1 MTEKDWENPEE
12 NPNPDSIQNG
22 SEDANTSEDF
32 ESLFESYMTDMRPD
46 IRVGDKISGEIIVI
60 GQDSVF
66 LNTGS
71 KIDGVVDKSELVDE
85 NGEFHYKVGDQLDL
99 YVVAAGD
106 GELQLSKTIGSSGS
120 SELLYDALQNSIPV
134 EGKVTETCK
143 GGFKVQVMGKTAFCP
158 ISQMDTTYVEKPE
171 AYVGAT
177 LEFLIERIEEKGRN
191 VVVNRRKYLERLLAE
206 ERKKFL
212 QQVSPGDTVNGKVTK
227 LMPYGAF
234 VELHPGV
241 EGMVHI
247 SELSWSRVA
256 DPAEAVSVG
265 DPLPVKILSIN
276 EADPKS
282 GGLKISLSAKQV
294 SSDPWETAAE
304 RFHAGDKV
312 EGRITRCA
320 DFGAFVEVEPGIE
333 GLVHISEMSH
343 VKRVV
348 KAEDEVR
355 PGDKVAVTVKS
366 VDPAKKRMSLSMKD
380 AEGDPWLT
388 IENRLSVGQT
398 VSGRIEKKA
407 DFGYF
412 INLAPGITGLLPK
425 SKIHNAPDPQAIEK
439 LNTDDPI
446 SVTIEAMDRQDKKI
460 TLAAADAVDQT
471 DIKKYASDA
480 SAKKAT
486 GMGALGEKLQ
496 EALKSKK

>member
-12 NPNPDSIQNG
+12 NPDQDSIQNG
-22 SEDANTSEDF
+22 SEGANTSEDF

-46 IRVGDKISGEIIVI
+46 IRVGEKISGEIIVI
-60 GQDSVF
+60 GRDSVF

-71 KIDGVVDKSELVDE
+71 KIDGVVEKSELVDE
-85 NGEFHYKVGDQLDL
+85 NGELPYKVGDQLEL
-99 YVVAAGD
+99 YVVATGD
-106 GELQLSKTIGSSGS
+106 GELQLSKAIGSTGS
-120 SELLYDALQNSIPV
+120 AELLYDALQNKIPV

-158 ISQMDTTYVEKPE
+158 ISQIDNAYVEKPE

-177 LEFLIERIEEKGRN
+177 LEFLIDRIEEKGRN

-206 ERKKFL
+206 EREKFL
-212 QQVSPGDTVNGKVTK
+212 QQVSPGDTINGKVSK

-234 VELHPGV
+234 IELHPGV

-247 SELSWSRVA
+247 SEISWSRVA
-256 DPAEAVSVG
+256 DPAEAMSVG
-265 DPLPVKILSIN
+265 DPLSVKILSIDQ
-276 EADPKS
+276 ADAKS

-294 SSDPWETAAE
+294 SSDPWETATE

-312 EGRITRCA
+312 EGRVTRCA

-348 KAEDEVR
+348 KAEDEVS
-355 PGDKVAVTVKS
+355 PGDKVAVMIKS

-380 AEGDPWLT
+380 AEGDPWLN
-388 IENRLSVGQT
+388 IENRLAVGQT

-412 INLAPGITGLLPK
+412 VNLAPGITGLLPK
-425 SKIHNAPDPQAIEK
+425 SKINNAPDPQAIEK

-446 SVTIEAMDRQDKKI
+446 SVTIEAMDSQDKKI
-460 TLAAADAVDQT
+460 TLAAADAVDQV
-471 DIKKYASDA
+471 DVKKYASA
-480 SAKKAT
+480 SSAKQAT

-496 EALKSKK
+496 DALKSKK

>member
-12 NPNPDSIQNG
+12 DAQDQN
-22 SEDANTSEDF
+22 SAENEESEDF

-46 IRVGDKISGEIIVI
+46 IRVGEKISGEIIVI

-71 KIDGVVDKSELVDE
+71 KIDGVVDKSELIDE
-85 NGEFHYKVGDQLDL
+85 NGEFPYKVGDQLEL

-106 GELQLSKTIGSSGS
+106 GELQLSKAIGSTGS
-120 SELLYDALQNSIPV
+120 SELLYDALQNKIPV
-134 EGKVTETCK
+134 EGKVIETCK

-158 ISQMDTTYVEKPE
+158 ISQIDNAYVEKPE
-171 AYVGAT
+171 TYVGVT

-212 QQVSPGDTVNGKVTK
+212 QQVSPGDTVNGKVSK

-234 VELHPGV
+234 VELNPGV

-256 DPAEAVSVG
+256 EPAEAVSVG

-312 EGRITRCA
+312 EGRVTRCA

-348 KAEDEVR
+348 KAEDEVS
-355 PGDKVAVTVKS
+355 PGDKVAVTIKS
-366 VDPAKKRMSLSMKD
+366 VDPAQKRMSLSMKD
-380 AEGDPWLT
+380 AEGDPWLN

-425 SKIHNAPDPQAIEK
+425 SKIDRAPDPQAIEK
-439 LNTDDPI
+439 LKTDDPI
-446 SVTIEAMDRQDKKI
+446 PVKIEAIDSRDKKI
-460 TLAAADAVDQT
+460 TLAAADAVDPA
-471 DIKKYASDA
+471 DIKKYASDD
-480 SAKKAT
+480 SDRQST
-486 GMGALGEKLQ
+486 GMGSLGDKLQ